1 MPWLLVLIA
10 VIAGYYVM
18 SSSSGTTEMRQWNA
32 SAPMPAVGGMS
43 GKEVKSRIESSIK
56 VFEDQDRENE
66 RRGIVYPNP
75 KNRN

>member
-1 MPWLLVLIA
+1 MHWLLVLIA
-10 VIAGYYVM
+10 VIAGYYVV
-18 SSSSGTTEMRQWNA
+18 SGGTTEMRQWSA

-43 GKEVKSRIESSIK
+43 GEEVKSRIESSIK
-56 VFEDQDRENE
+56 VFEEQDRENE

>member
-18 SSSSGTTEMRQWNA
+18 SSGGTTEMRQWNA

-43 GKEVKSRIESSIK
+43 GKEAKSRIESSIK

-66 RRGIVYPNP
+66 RRGIAYPNL
-75 KNRN
+75 KTRN